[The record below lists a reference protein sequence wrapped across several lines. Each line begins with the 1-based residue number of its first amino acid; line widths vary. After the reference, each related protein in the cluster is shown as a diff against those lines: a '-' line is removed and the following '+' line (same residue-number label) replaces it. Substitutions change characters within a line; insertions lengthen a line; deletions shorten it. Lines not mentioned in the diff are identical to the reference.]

1 MNLLKIKNQLSKFN
15 TMIIKGRPEKLEKY
29 RTHSE
34 FAFTNYMDLFTD
46 GNFIPKW
53 TTKEARLQYTAKWL
67 RVLYQEPKNT
77 KFYDPKYGPCKIIKI
92 KSMFEFT
99 VNSKCFGI
107 IDFNILKLP
116 ITRPIFRLIN
126 A

>member
-1 MNLLKIKNQLSKFN
+1 MDLLKIKNQLSKFN
-15 TMIIKGRPEKLEKY
+15 TIIIKARPEKLEKY

-34 FAFTNYMDLFTD
+34 FAFVNYMDLFTYTQ
-46 GNFIPKW
+46 FVPKW

-67 RVLYQEPKNT
+67 KVLYKDPKNT
-77 KFYDPKYGPCKIIKI
+77 KFYDPKYGPCGIIKI

-116 ITRPIFRLIN
+116 VNRPIFREV
-126 A
+126 

>member
-1 MNLLKIKNQLSKFN
+1 MDLFKIKNQLSKFN

-34 FAFTNYMDLFTD
+34 FAFTNYMDLFNY
-46 GNFIPKW
+46 GYFIPKW
-53 TTKEARLQYTAKWL
+53 TTKEDRLQYTAKWL
-67 RVLYQEPKNT
+67 RVLYKDPKNT
-77 KFYDPKYGPCKIIKI
+77 KFYDPKYGPCEIIKI

-99 VNSKCFGI
+99 VDSKCFGK

-116 ITRPIFRLIN
+116 VTRPIFREV
-126 A
+126 